1 MTRDG
6 TVGRF
11 RRNRAKP
18 GVSSGHR
25 SRLNDE
31 DSVRGPHQGQQST
44 RTAPTGRTH
53 DCKRPLRC
61 TPNDLLQGGGHPHMK
76 RRAFITLLGGAAV
89 AWPLAA
95 RAQQTPNKVSVGFLS
110 VNTRSAMI
118 TRTDAF
124 QRGLGDLG
132 YIIGQNIAVE
142 YRFAEGQP
150 DRLRALADELVRL
163 RVSVIVT
170 EGTTSTHYAKEA
182 TSTIPIVMAQDP
194 DPVGT
199 GFVASLARPGGNIT
213 GLSNLR
219 TDLGGKRLEI
229 LKDTVPG
236 LARVAVVGT
245 STTPGN
251 AQSLVDVERAAGI
264 LALRLQVLE
273 ISGPQDI
280 ETAFQ
285 AATDGRAHA
294 ILVLASPHLLS
305 NRARVAE
312 VAAKSRIPTIYYASD
327 YVKDGGLMS
336 YGVNTTDLFRRAA
349 NYVDEIIKGAKAG
362 DLPIEQPTRFEFIIN
377 LRSARAIG
385 LTVPPTLLARADEVI
400 E

>member
-1 MTRDG
+1 M
-6 TVGRF
+6 
-11 RRNRAKP
+11 RRR
-18 GVSSGHR
+18 V
-25 SRLNDE
+25 
-31 DSVRGPHQGQQST
+31 
-44 RTAPTGRTH
+44 
-53 DCKRPLRC
+53 
-61 TPNDLLQGGGHPHMK
+61 
-76 RRAFITLLGGAAV
+76 FIALIGGAA

-95 RAQQTPNKVSVGFLS
+95 RAQQSTNKVSVGFLS
-110 VNTRSAMI
+110 VNAPSAMI
-118 TRTDAF
+118 ARIDAF

-132 YIIGQNIAVE
+132 YIVGQNIAVE

-150 DRLRALADELVRL
+150 DRLRALADELVHL
-163 RVSVIVT
+163 KVSVIVT
-170 EGTTSTHYAKEA
+170 EGTTSTRYAKEA

-236 LARVAVVGT
+236 LARVAIIGT
-245 STTPGN
+245 STTPGY

-264 LALRLQVLE
+264 LTLRLQVLE
-273 ISGPQDI
+273 ILGPQDI

-285 AATDGRAHA
+285 AATEGRAHA
-294 ILVLASPHLLS
+294 VLVLASPHLLS
-305 NRARVAE
+305 NRVRVAD

-336 YGVNTTDLFRRAA
+336 YGVSTTDLFRRAA
-349 NYVDEIIKGAKAG
+349 NYVDKIVKGAKAG

-377 LRSARAIG
+377 LRSANAIG
-385 LTVPPTLLARADEVI
+385 LTIPPVVLSRADEVI

>member
-1 MTRDG
+1 MTV
-6 TVGRF
+6 TIGR
-11 RRNRAKP
+11 R
-18 GVSSGHR
+18 
-25 SRLNDE
+25 E
-31 DSVRGPHQGQQST
+31 
-44 RTAPTGRTH
+44 
-53 DCKRPLRC
+53 
-61 TPNDLLQGGGHPHMK
+61 LL
-76 RRAFITLLGGAAV
+76 AALGGAA

-95 RAQQTPNKVSVGFLS
+95 RAQQSTNKVSVGFLS
-110 VNTRSAMI
+110 VNAPSAMI
-118 TRTDAF
+118 ARIDAF

-132 YIIGQNIAVE
+132 YIVGQNIAVE

-150 DRLRALADELVRL
+150 DRLRALADELVHL
-163 RVSVIVT
+163 KVSVIVT
-170 EGTTSTHYAKEA
+170 EGTTSTRYAKEA

-194 DPVGT
+194 DPVGM

-236 LARVAVVGT
+236 LARVAIIGT
-245 STTPGN
+245 STTPGY

-264 LALRLQVLE
+264 LTLQLQVLE
-273 ISGPQDI
+273 ILGPQDI

-294 ILVLASPHLLS
+294 VLVLASPHLLS
-305 NRARVAE
+305 NRVRVAD

-336 YGVNTTDLFRRAA
+336 YGVSTTDLFRRAA
-349 NYVDEIIKGAKAG
+349 NYVDKIVKGAKAG

-377 LRSARAIG
+377 LRSANAIG
-385 LTVPPTLLARADEVI
+385 LTIPPVVLSRADEVI

>member
-1 MTRDG
+1 
-6 TVGRF
+6 V
-11 RRNRAKP
+11 RRR
-18 GVSSGHR
+18 
-25 SRLNDE
+25 E
-31 DSVRGPHQGQQST
+31 
-44 RTAPTGRTH
+44 
-53 DCKRPLRC
+53 
-61 TPNDLLQGGGHPHMK
+61 
-76 RRAFITLLGGAAV
+76 FIALLGGAA

-95 RAQQTPNKVSVGFLS
+95 RAQQSTNKVSVGFLS
-110 VNTRSAMI
+110 VNAHSAMI
-118 TRTDAF
+118 ARIDAF

-132 YIIGQNIAVE
+132 YIVGQNIAVE

-150 DRLRALADELVRL
+150 DRLRALADELVHL
-163 RVSVIVT
+163 KVSVIVT
-170 EGTTSTHYAKEA
+170 EGTTSTRYAKEA

-194 DPVGT
+194 DPVGM

-236 LARVAVVGT
+236 LARVAIIGT
-245 STTPGN
+245 STTPGY

-264 LALRLQVLE
+264 LTLRLQVLE
-273 ISGPQDI
+273 ILGPQDI

-285 AATDGRAHA
+285 AATEGRAHA
-294 ILVLASPHLLS
+294 VLVLASPHLLS
-305 NRARVAE
+305 NRVRVAD

-336 YGVNTTDLFRRAA
+336 YGVSTTDLFRRAA
-349 NYVDEIIKGAKAG
+349 NYVDKIVKGAKAG

-377 LRSARAIG
+377 LRSANAIG
-385 LTVPPTLLARADEVI
+385 LTIPPVVLSRADEVI

>member
-1 MTRDG
+1 
-6 TVGRF
+6 V
-11 RRNRAKP
+11 RRR
-18 GVSSGHR
+18 
-25 SRLNDE
+25 E
-31 DSVRGPHQGQQST
+31 
-44 RTAPTGRTH
+44 
-53 DCKRPLRC
+53 
-61 TPNDLLQGGGHPHMK
+61 
-76 RRAFITLLGGAAV
+76 FIALLGGAA

-95 RAQQTPNKVSVGFLS
+95 RAQQSTNKVSVGFLS
-110 VNTRSAMI
+110 VNAHSAMI
-118 TRTDAF
+118 ARIDAF

-132 YIIGQNIAVE
+132 YIVGQNIAVE

-150 DRLRALADELVRL
+150 DRLRALADELVHL
-163 RVSVIVT
+163 KVSVIVT
-170 EGTTSTHYAKEA
+170 EGTTSTRYAKEA

-236 LARVAVVGT
+236 LARVAIIGT
-245 STTPGN
+245 STTPGY

-264 LALRLQVLE
+264 LTLRLQVLE
-273 ISGPQDI
+273 ILGPQDI

-285 AATDGRAHA
+285 AATEGRAHA
-294 ILVLASPHLLS
+294 VLVLASPHLLS
-305 NRARVAE
+305 NRVRVAD

-336 YGVNTTDLFRRAA
+336 YGVSTTDLFRRAA
-349 NYVDEIIKGAKAG
+349 NYVDKIVKGAKAG

-377 LRSARAIG
+377 LRSANAIG
-385 LTVPPTLLARADEVI
+385 LTIPPVVLSRADEVI

>member
-1 MTRDG
+1 MT
-6 TVGRF
+6 
-11 RRNRAKP
+11 AK
-18 GVSSGHR
+18 
-25 SRLNDE
+25 
-31 DSVRGPHQGQQST
+31 
-44 RTAPTGRTH
+44 
-53 DCKRPLRC
+53 
-61 TPNDLLQGGGHPHMK
+61 MK
-76 RRAFITLLGGAAV
+76 RRNFITLLGGAAA

-95 RAQQTPNKVSVGFLS
+95 RAQQSTNKVSVGFLS
-110 VNTRSAMI
+110 VNAPSAMI
-118 TRTDAF
+118 ARIDAF

-132 YIIGQNIAVE
+132 YIVGQNIAVE

-150 DRLRALADELVRL
+150 DRLRALADELVHL
-163 RVSVIVT
+163 KVSVIVT
-170 EGTTSTHYAKEA
+170 EGTTSTRYAKEA

-194 DPVGT
+194 DPVGM

-236 LARVAVVGT
+236 LARVAIIGT
-245 STTPGN
+245 STTPGY

-264 LALRLQVLE
+264 LTLRLQVLE
-273 ISGPQDI
+273 ILGPQDI

-285 AATDGRAHA
+285 AATEGRAHA
-294 ILVLASPHLLS
+294 VLVLASPHLLS
-305 NRARVAE
+305 NRVRVAD

-336 YGVNTTDLFRRAA
+336 YGVSTTDLFRRAA
-349 NYVDEIIKGAKAG
+349 NYVDKIVKGAKAG

-377 LRSARAIG
+377 LRSANAIG
-385 LTVPPTLLARADEVI
+385 LTIPPVVLSRADEVI

>member
-1 MTRDG
+1 M
-6 TVGRF
+6 
-11 RRNRAKP
+11 
-18 GVSSGHR
+18 
-25 SRLNDE
+25 
-31 DSVRGPHQGQQST
+31 ST
-44 RTAPTGRTH
+44 R
-53 DCKRPLRC
+53 
-61 TPNDLLQGGGHPHMK
+61 
-76 RRAFITLLGGAAV
+76 RAVITLLGGAA

-95 RAQQTPNKVSVGFLS
+95 RGQQSTNKVSIGFLS
-110 VNTRSAMI
+110 VNIRSAMVARI
-118 TRTDAF
+118 DAF
-124 QRGLGDLG
+124 ERGLADLG
-132 YIIGQNIAVE
+132 YIVGQNIAVE

-170 EGTTSTHYAKEA
+170 EGTTSTRYAKEA

-236 LARVAVVGT
+236 LARVAIIGT

-251 AQSLVDVERAAGI
+251 AQSLVDVEHAAGI
-264 LALRLQVLE
+264 LALQLQVLE
-273 ISGPQDI
+273 ISSPQDI

-294 ILVLASPHLLS
+294 VLVLASPHLLS
-305 NRARVAE
+305 NRTRIAE
-312 VAAKSRIPTIYYASD
+312 VAARSRIPTIYYTSD

-349 NYVDEIIKGAKAG
+349 NYVDKIVKGTNAG
-362 DLPIEQPTRFEFIIN
+362 DLPIEQPTRLEFVIN